1 MRRIIGIVFAVA
13 ISMAAS
19 DAAAAV
25 TADDVT
31 RAESACVATKE
42 RYDQAFATELEAGRK
57 VNEYKILEQAAWQRG
72 IPYLF
77 SGDFVGA
84 ETHFRQARLYAA
96 YGQEWARWQAEV
108 REIAT
113 ARFYEWCGAL
123 ERYRLLVQEYLCQ

>member
-1 MRRIIGIVFAVA
+1 MRRIVVAVV
-13 ISMAAS
+13 MALVAV
-19 DAAAAV
+19 DARAAV
-25 TADDVT
+25 TGEDVARAD
-31 RAESACVATKE
+31 AACVAAKE

-57 VNEYKILEQAAWQRG
+57 VNEYKMLEQAAWQRG

-77 SGDFVGA
+77 SGDLVGA

>member
-1 MRRIIGIVFAVA
+1 MRRIVVAVV
-13 ISMAAS
+13 MALVAA
-19 DAAAAV
+19 DARAAV
-25 TADDVT
+25 TGEDIARAD
-31 RAESACVATKE
+31 AACVAAKE

-57 VNEYKILEQAAWQRG
+57 VQEYKLLEQAAWQRG

-77 SGDFVGA
+77 NGEFAAA

-96 YGQEWARWQAEV
+96 YGQEWAGWQAEV
-108 REIAT
+108 RAIAT